1 MDKQINEIKRGEQAD
16 NVLSNPEFI
25 SAVSKV
31 REGIVSSMTSS
42 ALGDAETH
50 NRLVIG
56 LQLLS
61 QIEKQLKDVVATG
74 KMATLQVND
83 KRGLFR

>member
-1 MDKQINEIKRGEQAD
+1 MDKEINEIKRGEQAD

-25 SAVSKV
+25 NAVSKV
-31 REGIVSSMTSS
+31 REGIVASMTAS
-42 ALGDAETH
+42 ALGDADTH

-56 LQLLS
+56 LQLLA

-83 KRGLFR
+83 KRKLFR